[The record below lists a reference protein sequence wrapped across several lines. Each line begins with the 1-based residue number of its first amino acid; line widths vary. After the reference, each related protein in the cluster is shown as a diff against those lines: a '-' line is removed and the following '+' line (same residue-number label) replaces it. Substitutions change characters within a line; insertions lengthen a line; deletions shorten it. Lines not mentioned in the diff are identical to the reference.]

1 VTARLSAAVPYSMS
15 FVLNHP
21 SGLAFRVHVQP
32 RSSRNQVVGVH
43 GDALKVKLTAPPVE
57 GAANTACIAFMADAL
72 GIAKSAIS
80 IISGHTGRRKTLL
93 ITCAPDRIPVLRK
106 RLEGVAAAGA

>member
-1 VTARLSAAVPYSMS
+1 MG

-57 GAANTACIAFMADAL
+57 GAANSACIAFMADAL
-72 GIAKSAIS
+72 GVAKSALS

-93 ITCAPDRIPVLRK
+93 IACAPDRVSLLRK
-106 RLEGVAAAGA
+106 RLEGLAVADM

>member
-1 VTARLSAAVPYSMS
+1 MS

-57 GAANTACIAFMADAL
+57 GAATAACIAFLADAL
-72 GIAKSAIS
+72 DLPKSSLS
-80 IISGHTGRRKTLL
+80 IVAGHTGRRKT
-93 ITCAPDRIPVLRK
+93 IAIACAPERGRELRK
-106 RLEGVAAAGA
+106 RLEALAAG

>member
-1 VTARLSAAVPYSMS
+1 MS
-15 FVLNHP
+15 FVLNHS

-57 GAANTACIAFMADAL
+57 GAANTACIALMADVL
-72 GIAKSAIS
+72 DLPKSALS
-80 IISGHTGRRKTLL
+80 IIAGHTSRRKTLL
-93 ITCAPDRIPVLRK
+93 IACAPGRVPELRK
-106 RLEGVAAAGA
+106 RLEAFAAA

>member
-1 VTARLSAAVPYSMS
+1 MS

-57 GAANTACIAFMADAL
+57 GAANAACVAFLADAL
-72 GIAKSAIS
+72 GLPRSALS
-80 IISGHTGRRKTLL
+80 IVAGHTGRRKTVA
-93 ITCAPDRIPVLRK
+93 IACAPERGRELRK
-106 RLEGVAAAGA
+106 RLEALASG

>member
-1 VTARLSAAVPYSMS
+1 MS

-32 RSSRNQVVGVH
+32 RSSRNQVVGEH

-57 GAANTACIAFMADAL
+57 GAANAACVAFMAEAL
-72 GIAKSAIS
+72 GLPKSALTIVA
-80 IISGHTGRRKTLL
+80 GLTGRRKTLAVA
-93 ITCAPDRIPVLRK
+93 CAPERAIQIRK
-106 RLEGVAAAGA
+106 RLEVLAASGSPPAPHSNFSE

>member
-1 VTARLSAAVPYSMS
+1 MS

-21 SGLAFRVHVQP
+21 AGLAFRVHVQP

-57 GAANTACIAFMADAL
+57 GAANAACIAFLADAL
-72 GIAKSAIS
+72 DLPKSALS
-80 IISGHTGRRKTLL
+80 IVAGLTGRRKTVA
-93 ITCAPDRIPVLRK
+93 IACAPERGRELRK
-106 RLEGVAAAGA
+106 RLEALAAG